1 MRHLSFRS
9 LPALAITSL
18 LGTTALAQDYAAF
31 VLDRSGSMASTRSG
45 SSNTRAADSVAI
57 ALSDAFWY
65 FLFHPTSQ
73 VLVYEFHGTTVTQI
87 GGVHTTLAGVTAA
100 INAVPGPGGNTP
112 LAVALCQATSDLYD
126 LNTAADASSRT
137 LYLYS
142 DGGEN
147 SSPTSSCRGTLPTS
161 TSGNHCSQQ
170 GSSGAYDS
178 GSWQQAI
185 CNIIHGKITS
195 NFYYFDSFAD
205 DADPF
210 VQAICDLTG
219 GTLTRIPDAS
229 TMPMVNPWRTSG
241 VGCRDFHNTVLSMTH
256 TGLPELGET
265 VQIGCRTS
273 SPLPYILGVGLSN
286 TNSNMGPL
294 PLDLAPL
301 GAPGCRIYSSWDV
314 MDGFL
319 PWNGERNVALP
330 NSTAFRGMTLYYQ
343 GAQLHPLNNAFGVAF
358 SNLLHMTII

>member
-57 ALSDAFWY
+57 ALTDAWWH
-65 FLFHPTSQ
+65 FLLHPTSQ
-73 VLVYEFHGTTVTQI
+73 VLVYEFHGNAVTPI

-100 INAVPGPGGNTP
+100 INAVPPAGGNTP
-112 LAVALCQATSDLYD
+112 LAVALCRATDDLYN
-126 LNTAADASSRT
+126 LNRSVGATRT

-147 SSPTSSCRGTLPTS
+147 SSPSSSCRGTFPS
-161 TSGNHCSQQ
+161 SMNGYHCSQQ
-170 GSSGAYDS
+170 GTSGAFDG

-185 CNIIHGKITS
+185 CDIMEGKITS

-229 TMPMVNPWRTSG
+229 AMPMANPWRTSG

-273 SPLPYILGVGLSN
+273 SPLPYILGVGFSN
-286 TNSNMGPL
+286 TNNSSMGPL
-294 PLDLAPL
+294 PIDLTPF
-301 GAPGCRIYSSWDV
+301 GAPGCHIYSSWDV

-330 NSTAFRGMTLYYQ
+330 NSAAFRGMTLYYQ
-343 GAQLHPLNNAFGVAF
+343 GAQLHPFNNLFGVAF